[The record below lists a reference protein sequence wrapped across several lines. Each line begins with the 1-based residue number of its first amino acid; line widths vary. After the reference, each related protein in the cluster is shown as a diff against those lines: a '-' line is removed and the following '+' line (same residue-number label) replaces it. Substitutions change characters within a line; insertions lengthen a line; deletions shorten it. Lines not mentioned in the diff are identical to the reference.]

1 MDARELLKKLSSH
14 PAVACDM
21 ALQVQLGL
29 PYLERKNNR
38 LCISFMPHVESL
50 DGENILFFAPQY
62 HITWVYPFE
71 HVVYF
76 ENLSYSRSLDT
87 SDPVHTESLTK
98 YANHGRYILNG
109 LFEECTRVLSFY
121 EKNGMVSDVTIQK
134 YQKSYFDAVQALGL
148 TSVYGG
154 GSV

>member
-1 MDARELLKKLSSH
+1 MDARKLLKKLSSH

-29 PYLERKNNR
+29 PYLEKKNNR

-50 DGENILFFAPQY
+50 DGEDILFFAPQY

-76 ENLSYSRSLDT
+76 EDLSYSRNMDAGN
-87 SDPVHTESLTK
+87 PVYTESLSK
-98 YANHGRYILNG
+98 YAKRGKYVLNG
-109 LFEECTRVLSFY
+109 LFDECTRVLSIQ
-121 EKNGMVSDVTIQK
+121 EKNGMVSDVTVQK
-134 YQKSYFDAVQALGL
+134 YQKTYFDAVQALGL